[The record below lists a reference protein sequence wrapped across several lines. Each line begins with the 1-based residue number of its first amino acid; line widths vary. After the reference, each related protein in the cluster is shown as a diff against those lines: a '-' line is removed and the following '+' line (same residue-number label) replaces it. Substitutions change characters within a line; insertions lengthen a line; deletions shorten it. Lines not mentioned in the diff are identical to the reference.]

1 MDFSVQIPANQTL
14 AEMDATRISNAMIHR
29 MVARTL

>member
-1 MDFSVQIPANQTL
+1 MDFSVQIPANQTP
-14 AEMDATRISNAMIHR
+14 AEMDATSISNAMIHS